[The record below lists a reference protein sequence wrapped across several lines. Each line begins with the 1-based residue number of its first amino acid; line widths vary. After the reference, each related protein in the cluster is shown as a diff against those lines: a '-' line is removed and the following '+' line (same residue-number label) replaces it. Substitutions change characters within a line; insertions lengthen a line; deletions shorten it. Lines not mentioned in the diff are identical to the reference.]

1 MELLLWRWSTA
12 VQATSLVMIT
22 VFFVLLT
29 RAVRLAAVRWWL
41 RAWGCNLAALGVTVF
56 FWYVQAGTGMF
67 PLVAS
72 AYIGA
77 KTAFVLFLIHGG
89 WTLKRPGDWL
99 VRPRIGAL
107 ALVLFAAAG
116 GLVGTTIDRLGLVQ
130 HSVMGV
136 LLVAG
141 ALRLLDKPRQPGLR
155 WLAAG
160 LIVRG
165 ALSLCEAA
173 AYGLQLVSLATPSV
187 AAGVRSFLAASS
199 SFDSGA
205 EWLLA
210 LGCVL
215 ALSERVQDELRQS
228 NAGLLAA
235 QEDLRRLA
243 DRDPLTALAN
253 RRQLPEAF
261 RAVQPQGALVLFF
274 DLDGFKQINDRYG
287 HLAGDECLRRFATA
301 LRECFRPNDVLVRYG
316 GDEFLVV
323 ASGLDEEG
331 GWERV
336 ARLRDRLRFPAES
349 GPAITFSVG
358 AAPLAPGGY
367 PDAAVK
373 LADESMYAAKA
384 GRRQRPIAA
393 VRKLGGN

>member
-22 VFFVLLT
+22 VFFMLLA
-29 RAVRLAAVRWWL
+29 RSVRLAAAWWWL
-41 RAWGCNLAALGVTVF
+41 RAWGCNLAALGVTLF
-56 FWYVQAGTGMF
+56 FWYVQAGAGMF

-72 AYIGA
+72 TYIGA

-99 VRPRIGAL
+99 VRPRYAAL
-107 ALVLFAAAG
+107 ALVLYAAAG
-116 GLVGTTIDRLGLVQ
+116 GLVATTIDRLGLVQ
-130 HSVMGV
+130 HSVVGV
-136 LLVAG
+136 LLAAG
-141 ALRLLDKPRQPGLR
+141 AFRLLERPRQPGLG

-160 LIVRG
+160 MLLRG

-173 AYGLQLVSLATPSV
+173 AYGLQLWPLAAPSV
-187 AAGVRSFLAASS
+187 AAGTRSFLAASS

-215 ALSERVQDELRQS
+215 ALSQRIQDELRQS

-261 RAVQPQGALVLFF
+261 RAVQPQGALLLFF

-287 HLAGDECLRRFATA
+287 HQAGDECLRRFAGA
-301 LRECFRPNDVLVRYG
+301 LRDCFRPNDVLVRYG

-331 GWERV
+331 GRERV

-349 GPAITFSVG
+349 HPAITFSVG

-367 PDAAVK
+367 PEAAVRA
-373 LADESMYAAKA
+373 ADESMYAAKTQRAQWPASA
-384 GRRQRPIAA
+384 GRRA
-393 VRKLGGN
+393 

>member
-12 VQATSLVMIT
+12 VQTTSLVMIT
-22 VFFVLLT
+22 VFFVLLA

-41 RAWGCNLAALGVTVF
+41 LAWSCSLAALVVTVF
-56 FWYVQAGTGMF
+56 FWYVQAGAGLF

-72 AYIGA
+72 AYIAA

-99 VRPRIGAL
+99 VRPRYAAL
-107 ALVLFAAAG
+107 ALVLYAAAG
-116 GLVGTTIDRLGLVQ
+116 GLVATTIDRLGLVQ

-136 LLVAG
+136 LLAAG
-141 ALRLLDKPRQPGLR
+141 AVRLLEKPRPPGLS

-160 LIVRG
+160 LLLRG

-173 AYGLQLVSLATPSV
+173 AYGLQLVPLPAALA

-215 ALSERVQDELRQS
+215 ALSERIQDELRQS
-228 NAGLLAA
+228 NTGLLAA

-253 RRQLPEAF
+253 RRQLPETF
-261 RAVQPQGALVLFF
+261 RAVRPQGALLLFF

-287 HLAGDECLRRFATA
+287 HQAGDECLRRFAGA
-301 LRECFRPNDVLVRYG
+301 LRECFRPSDVLVRYG

-323 ASGLDEEG
+323 ASGLDEQG

-358 AAPLAPGGY
+358 AAALAPGGN
-367 PDAAVK
+367 PEAAVK
-373 LADESMYAAKA
+373 AADESMYAAKA
-384 GRRQRPIAA
+384 QRNQRPVSVGRRA
-393 VRKLGGN
+393 